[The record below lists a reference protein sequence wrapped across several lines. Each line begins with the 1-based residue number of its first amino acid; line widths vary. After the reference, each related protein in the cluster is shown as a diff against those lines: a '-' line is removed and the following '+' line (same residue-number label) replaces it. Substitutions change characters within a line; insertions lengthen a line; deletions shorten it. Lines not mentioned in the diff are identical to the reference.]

1 MKYKRY
7 KICPICENKISK
19 KNIIQFDNFPITEI
33 ILKKPIKKNINFK
46 QLINYCTDC
55 HHISLGYQ
63 YDQLNFYNE
72 NYLNSSHSYSNRHSN
87 EFFLNF
93 VKSKLKK
100 KTNTV
105 MEIGAND
112 LFLLEKFKN
121 YFQKAVA
128 IDPCVRPSKKL
139 KNIKCIK
146 RFISDVKT
154 KDINFTPDVILCSQ
168 TLEHIENPKKF
179 IADMV
184 KFGNQNTQYF
194 FQFPSCESL
203 IDRSSFDQLHQQHLN
218 IFSLNSVQKIL
229 LMNNFEII
237 NYDFNENHYG
247 SLMIYFKT
255 TKKIRKIKIKKN
267 KVSFTRKYENYKKFM
282 QSNIDIV
289 KKYKSRGYKIYA
301 IGAGLMTP
309 VLNYHLNGL
318 LNLAENILDDDK
330 RKINKFLP
338 NINSKIKSLSKT
350 NIENAVVIITSTA
363 SSITVRKLLT
373 ILIKKNPK
381 IIIIPALSY

>member
-7 KICPICENKISK
+7 RICPVCGNKISK

-33 ILKKPIKKNINFK
+33 ILKKPTKKNINFK
-46 QLINYCTDC
+46 QQINYCDNC

-93 VKSKLKK
+93 VKNKLKK
-100 KTNTV
+100 KMNTV

-112 LFLLEKFKN
+112 LFLLEKFKK

-128 IDPCVRPSKKL
+128 IDPCIKPSKKL
-139 KNIKCIK
+139 NNIKCIK
-146 RFISDVKT
+146 SFISDVET

-237 NYDFNENHYG
+237 DYDFNENHYG

-255 TKKIRKIKIKKN
+255 AKKIRKIKIKKN
-267 KVSFTRKYENYKKFM
+267 KVSFKRKYENYKKFM

-330 RKINKFLP
+330 RKIN
-338 NINSKIKSLSKT
+338 
-350 NIENAVVIITSTA
+350 
-363 SSITVRKLLT
+363 
-373 ILIKKNPK
+373 
-381 IIIIPALSY
+381 